1 MQDEN
6 SGDEPSRVFSRL
18 ALNFDWFPRWS
29 TSVVSGQKKAFVLKY
44 PIKKADNDKWIN
56 VMDQ

>member
-6 SGDEPSRVFSRL
+6 SGDEPSRVFSSL
-18 ALNFDWFPRWS
+18 ALNSYWFPRWS
-29 TSVVSGQKKAFVLKY
+29 TSIVIGQKKTFVLKY